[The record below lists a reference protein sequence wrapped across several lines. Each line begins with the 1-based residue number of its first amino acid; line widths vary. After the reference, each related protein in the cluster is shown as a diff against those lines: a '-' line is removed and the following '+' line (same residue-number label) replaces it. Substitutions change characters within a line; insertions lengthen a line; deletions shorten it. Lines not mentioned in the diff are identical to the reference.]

1 MSALAT
7 AVYRGRQRIAAPDP
21 ADRGLAYG
29 DGLFETVL
37 VFAHQAVWWP
47 AHWARLARGAAAL
60 GFGLPQREWLEAELG
75 PLLSSAPDNS
85 VLKLILTRGAGG
97 RGYAADPEL
106 EPTLVL
112 SVHAAPPQPAGPLV
126 LRWCDT
132 RLAIQP
138 ALAGIKHL
146 NRLEQVLA
154 RAECSETGFDEG
166 LVCDHDGH
174 VVAATGAN
182 LFVFREGRWLTP
194 GLDRCGIAGVCRAQ
208 LLLPLQAREAR
219 LDRAAI
225 ESADAVFLSNAVRG
239 ILPVA
244 RLGTRAWPPHP
255 AIAAARAVLARLHP
269 AFALDLEHP

>member
-1 MSALAT
+1 VSALAT

-75 PLLSSAPDNS
+75 PLLSSAPDNA

-138 ALAGIKHL
+138 VLAGIKHL

-154 RAECSETGFDEG
+154 RAEWRDPAIHEG
-166 LVCDHDGH
+166 LMLDTEGR
-174 VVAATGAN
+174 VACATAAN
-182 LFVFREGRWLTP
+182 VFARIGGRWLTP
-194 GLDRCGIAGVCRAQ
+194 PVHRRGVAGVARAWV
-208 LLLPLQAREAR
+208 LANAPDAAEAE
-219 LDRAAI
+219 LTAADV
-225 ESADAVFLSNAVRG
+225 ESAEALFLCNAVRG
-239 ILPVA
+239 ILPVG
-244 RLGTRAWPPHP
+244 RLGQKHWAPHP
-255 AIAAARAVLARLHP
+255 ALDDLRRRLGRDEP
-269 AFALDLEHP
+269 AFDPGR